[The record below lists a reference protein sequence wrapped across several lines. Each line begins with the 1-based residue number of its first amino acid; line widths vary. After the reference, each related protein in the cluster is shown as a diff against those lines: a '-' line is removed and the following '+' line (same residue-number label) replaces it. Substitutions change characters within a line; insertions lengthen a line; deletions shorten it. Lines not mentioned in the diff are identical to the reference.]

1 MNKRL
6 YFFTMYNISP
16 IQAGIQ
22 SGHAALKYMA
32 KYCRYDSQHPMWN
45 WIETDG
51 TWIILN
57 GGTSN
62 QDNLGPNY
70 GTLNQ
75 LQDQLVNM
83 EIEHDVFYEPDL
95 NDALSAIC
103 LFVDEKIFDW
113 KVYPPRHE
121 WQKAVNLVNSKPLN
135 ASEIQEKMAE
145 YDSYEDFIGGTQNA
159 FLKDL
164 IWGKKLA

>member
-1 MNKRL
+1 MNKRM
-6 YFFTMYNISP
+6 YFFTPYQLTG
-16 IQAGIQ
+16 IQTGIQ
-22 SGHAALKYMA
+22 SGHASLKFLG
-32 KYCRYDSQHPMWN
+32 KYCRHNPDHPIWN

-51 TWIILN
+51 TWVILN
-57 GGTSN
+57 GGTTNS
-62 QDNLGPNY
+62 DEDSLHF

-75 LQDQLVNM
+75 MQHDLENM
-83 EIEHDVFYEPDL
+83 EIEHSVFFEPDL